1 MRHSGTETPGP
12 VLLYISH
19 SVQEC
24 KEERYTKGAGAQSD
38 ERDSDKPRRCERTG
52 ASKRYR
58 LKEGD
63 QIP

>member
-1 MRHSGTETPGP
+1 M
-12 VLLYISH
+12 LLYISH